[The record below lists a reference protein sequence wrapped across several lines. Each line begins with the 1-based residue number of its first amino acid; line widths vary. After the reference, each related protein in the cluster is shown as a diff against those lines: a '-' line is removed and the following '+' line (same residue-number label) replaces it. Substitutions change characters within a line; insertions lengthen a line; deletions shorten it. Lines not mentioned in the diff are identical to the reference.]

1 MEAAMTGRV
10 PAGNAAVPEFKLLTP
25 ENIEALPDLEWLIEG
40 VVPTPGLV
48 VLYGEP
54 GSGKTFVALSMA
66 LTAASGQTWLGR
78 ATLQTKAL
86 YVAAEGVL
94 GLKNRIMAHRH
105 RRGLVND
112 NVRFVASPIA
122 IMDPAQIKALLAELK
137 QQDFEPGLIVVDTLA
152 RVALGADENNAK
164 DMGRVVDGLDEL
176 KRQTGATVMVIHHTR
191 KDGGSERG
199 SSALR
204 GAADAMIL
212 CEKAPSLDGAGVRL
226 ECAKMKDDEPF
237 REIGATLEKVALP
250 GGKSSLIVGDV
261 FDILRAT
268 GEHADKIVE
277 ILSAQ
282 FAESGATHGQLKKAF
297 ITETSNSESTFARA
311 WKILKQTDRVRLENV
326 DGRQRIYPAQP
337 D

>member
-1 MEAAMTGRV
+1 MSGRA
-10 PAGNAAVPEFKLLTP
+10 PAGAAAVPKFELLTP
-25 ENIEALPDLEWLIEG
+25 EDIAALPDLEWLIEG
-40 VVPTPGLV
+40 VLPKPGLV

-54 GSGKTFVALSMA
+54 GSFKTFVALDMA
-66 LTAASGQTWLGR
+66 LTVASGREWLGR
-78 ATLQTKAL
+78 VTLQTKAL
-86 YVAAEGVL
+86 YIAAEGVRGFKL
-94 GLKNRIMAHRH
+94 RVAAHAH
-105 RRGLVND
+105 RRGLTPENI
-112 NVRFVASPIA
+112 RFIA
-122 IMDPAQIKALLAELK
+122 EVPLIMDPAHIRALLASFEK
-137 QQDFEPGLIVVDTLA
+137 DDFEPGLIVVDTLA

-212 CEKAPSLDGAGVRL
+212 CEKVPSLDGAGVRL

-237 REIGATLEKVALP
+237 ADIGATLEKVALP

-268 GEHADKIVE
+268 GQHADKIVE
-277 ILSAQ
+277 ILTAN
-282 FAESGATHGQLKKAF
+282 FAESGATHGELKNAF
-297 ITETSNSESTFARA
+297 VAETGNSASTFNRA
-311 WKILKQTDRVRLENV
+311 WRGLKETDRVRIETV
-326 DGRQRIYPAQP
+326 DGRTRIYPATK